1 MKQSLA
7 GVFLDGTNRQQPIPL
22 NVSRKKTL
30 SVCVAAAFVAGASL
44 MTFADVEAADTKRKY
59 KNKTHKVTAVDELQ
73 AENARLRAQV
83 EQLQAA
89 QRGGAAPATGATSAI
104 DSGAPATAAATEPTE
119 IVAKEEVEVT
129 KDLGE
134 VVVKGRSRPKIAQL
148 KEVTRSASV
157 VGGDE
162 LKSTQALDMDS
173 ILKRV
178 GNVKFNSGNSRTAG
192 LTLRGIGMVPLTDQM
207 DSSVGFIVDDVPYS
221 YGPMNSFDQFD
232 VAQVE
237 VDRGPQGTAGGKNYN
252 MGTVKVNNKQASFTK
267 EASGSLGYGSF
278 NTVIG
283 DGALG
288 GSVVDGLL
296 AFRAA
301 VHANKGDG
309 STHNIYNS
317 GQTWYNRD
325 RVAGRLS
332 FLLTPTENFTARLN
346 MDAQPS
352 SSEFFNGNLFYTP
365 TPKFYANGAPNPLTT
380 DASTRLARPW
390 FVKGLPDYSYASSYL
405 NGGGVGSFNMNSQF
419 PLVANSRGISSILDW
434 QLGNYKLTSITAARG
449 YNFQAS
455 NDSEGTPFSVSQ
467 NGGGAIH
474 EFSQL
479 SQELKVASSIGS
491 LVDYQT
497 GVYLLQRKMNLG
509 NAVGFGSDAGAWF
522 ASTAQYNIL
531 SPTTSSPTGNPLV
544 GSGQKLMSDSL
555 NGLQTSNPN
564 LIDNKTGAVFGEAK
578 WHITDPFTLTTGV
591 RVSAE
596 NRQNATSKFI
606 NVQGAGSAL
615 NPGLVNGVQTGG
627 FDSYS
632 ADVTVGGVITHHA
645 GELKTDNTAAQ
656 IALANAVSQQ
666 YFGNTAYNNLSTAQQ
681 KQVATAKNLRQTN
694 MGVLWNQVPGDTY
707 SAVQPT
713 FNLSPS
719 YKFNE
724 QWTGYTSYRFAQKA
738 GFSQTVNGL
747 SSQVAAE
754 LNNTFELGFKSALLN
769 NDLYFNGDVFLSEIK
784 DYQQGVSVLDSYTTD
799 LARQSNPAAP
809 ATYIAAS
816 GNVPGVR
823 AFGVELDG
831 AYQGLRYTSI
841 RFAGSYNNAT
851 YTNFTNSAVPLEM
864 GNQGAYR
871 DVSGMTLP
879 GAALFT
885 FNVGPEVRF
894 PLQLLGTEALGNSEF
909 HANFNT
915 AFTSRYNSDPLLSS
929 YAWIHANATT
939 DLAIGVGRRDK
950 GFDIS
955 FVGRNVFN
963 NQIPGAILWN
973 SHTLGQPQ
981 WFGFTV
987 SAKM

>member
-1 MKQSLA
+1 MKQNLA
-7 GVFLDGTNRQQPIPL
+7 GVFLDGINRQQPIPL

-30 SVCVAAAFVAGASL
+30 SVCVAAALMASASL
-44 MTFADVEAADTKRKY
+44 MTFTDAEAADTKRKA
-59 KNKTHKVTAVDELQ
+59 KNKSHKVNAVSELQ
-73 AENARLRAQV
+73 AENARLREQL

-89 QRGGAAPATGATSAI
+89 QRGGVAPATGATSAI
-104 DSGAPATAAATEPTE
+104 DSGAPAAASTEPAE
-119 IVAKEEVEVT
+119 VVAAKEEVEET

-134 VVVKGRSRPKIAQL
+134 VVVKGRTRPKIAQL
-148 KEVTRSASV
+148 QEVTRSASV

-162 LKSTQALDMDS
+162 LKSTQSLDMDS

-178 GNVKFNSGNSRTAG
+178 GNVKWNSGNSRTAG
-192 LTLRGIGMVPLTDQM
+192 LTLRGIGQVPLTDQM
-207 DSSVGFIVDDVPYS
+207 DSSVGYIVDGVPYS

-252 MGTVKVNNKQASFTK
+252 MGTVKVNNKQASFTR

-301 VHANKGDG
+301 VHVNKGDG

-325 RVAGRLS
+325 RAAGRLS

-365 TPKFYANGAPNPLTT
+365 TPTHYANGAINPLST

-390 FVKGLPDYSYASSYL
+390 FVKGMPDYSYAGTYL
-405 NGGGVGSFNMNSQF
+405 NGGGVGSFDMNSQY
-419 PLVANSRGISSILDW
+419 PLVSNSRGISSILDW
-434 QLGNYKLTSITAARG
+434 QLGNYKLTSTTAARG

-455 NDSEGTPFSVSQ
+455 NDSEGTPFNVSQ

-479 SQELKVASSIGS
+479 SQELKVASNIGS

-497 GVYLLQRKMNLG
+497 GVYLLERKMNLG
-509 NAVGFGSDAGAWF
+509 NATGFGSDAGAWF
-522 ASTAQYNIL
+522 ASTNQYNIL
-531 SPTTSSPTGNPLV
+531 SPTTNSPAGNPLV

-564 LIDNKTGAVFGEAK
+564 LIDNKTGALFGEAK

-596 NRQNATSKFI
+596 NRQNATSKLI
-606 NVQGAGSAL
+606 VSQGAGSAL
-615 NPGLVNGVQTGG
+615 NPGLVNGVDTGG
-627 FDSYS
+627 FISNS
-632 ADVTVGGVITHHA
+632 TTGALGA
-645 GELKTDNTAAQ
+645 NTSAQ

-666 YFGNTAYNNLSTAQQ
+666 YFGVSTYNSLSADQQ

-694 MGVLWNQVPGDTY
+694 MGVLWNQVPGETY

-713 FNLSPS
+713 FNVSPS
-719 YKFNE
+719 YKFND

-747 SSQVAAE
+747 SSQIAAE
-754 LNNTFELGFKSALLN
+754 LNNTYELGFKSALLN
-769 NDLYFNGDVFLSEIK
+769 NDLYFNGDVYLSEIK
-784 DYQQGVSVLDSYTTD
+784 DYQQGVSVLDSYTTN

-831 AYQGLRYTSI
+831 SYQGLRYTSI

-879 GAALFT
+879 GAAQFT

-894 PLQLLGTEALGNSEF
+894 PLKLVGMEALGNSEF

-915 AFTSRYNSDPLLSS
+915 AFTSGYKSDPLLSS
-929 YAWIHANATT
+929 YSWIHANATT
-939 DLAIGVGRRDK
+939 DLALGVGRRDK
-950 GFDIS
+950 GFDVS
-955 FVGRNVFN
+955 FVARNVFN

>member
-7 GVFLDGTNRQQPIPL
+7 GVFLEGTNRQQQIPF

-30 SVCVAAAFVAGASL
+30 SVCVAAALVASASL
-44 MTFADVEAADTKRKY
+44 MTFADVEAADTKRKA
-59 KNKTHKVTAVDELQ
+59 KNKSHKVNAVSELQ
-73 AENARLRAQV
+73 AENARLREQL

-104 DSGAPATAAATEPTE
+104 DSGAPAAASTEPAE
-119 IVAKEEVEVT
+119 VVAKEEVEET

-134 VVVKGRSRPKIAQL
+134 VVVKGRTRPKIAQL
-148 KEVTRSASV
+148 EEVTRSASV

-162 LKSTQALDMDS
+162 LKSTQSLDMDS

-178 GNVKFNSGNSRTAG
+178 GNVKWNSGNSRTAG
-192 LTLRGIGMVPLTDQM
+192 LTLRGIGQVPTTDQM
-207 DSSVGFIVDDVPYS
+207 DSSVGYIVDGVPYS

-252 MGTVKVNNKQASFTK
+252 MGTVKVNNKQASFTR

-301 VHANKGDG
+301 VHVNKGDG

-325 RVAGRLS
+325 RAAGRLS

-352 SSEFFNGNLFYTP
+352 SSEFFNGNSFYTP
-365 TPKFYANGAPNPLTT
+365 TPKFYANGAANPLST

-405 NGGGVGSFNMNSQF
+405 NGGGVGSFDMNSQY
-419 PLVANSRGISSILDW
+419 PLVSNSRGISSILDW
-434 QLGNYKLTSITAARG
+434 QLGNYKLTSTTAARG

-455 NDSEGTPFSVSQ
+455 NDSEGTPFNVSQ

-479 SQELKVASSIGS
+479 SQELKVASNIGS

-497 GVYLLQRKMNLG
+497 GVYLLERKMNLG
-509 NAVGFGSDAGAWF
+509 NATGFGSDAGAWF
-522 ASTAQYNIL
+522 ASTNQYNIL
-531 SPTTSSPTGNPLV
+531 SPTASSAAGNPLV
-544 GSGQKLMSDSL
+544 SSGQKLMSDSL
-555 NGLQTSNPN
+555 NGLETSNPN
-564 LIDNKTGAVFGEAK
+564 LIDNKTGALFGEAK

-591 RVSAE
+591 RISAE
-596 NRQNATSKFI
+596 NRQNATSKLI
-606 NVQGAGSAL
+606 VSEGAGSAL
-615 NPGLVNGVQTGG
+615 NPGLVNGVDTGG
-627 FDSYS
+627 FVSNS
-632 ADVTVGGVITHHA
+632 TTGALGA
-645 GELKTDNTAAQ
+645 NTSAQ

-666 YFGNTAYNNLSTAQQ
+666 YFGVSAYNSLSADQQ

-694 MGVLWNQVPGDTY
+694 IGILWNQVPGETY

-713 FNLSPS
+713 FNVSPS
-719 YKFNE
+719 YKFND

-747 SSQVAAE
+747 SSLVAAE
-754 LNNTFELGFKSALLN
+754 LNNTYELGFKSALLN
-769 NDLYFNGDVFLSEIK
+769 NDLYFNGNVFLSEIE
-784 DYQQGVSVLDSYTTD
+784 DYQQGVSVLDSYTTN

-809 ATYIAAS
+809 ATYTAAS

-831 AYQGLRYTSI
+831 SYQGLRYTSI
-841 RFAGSYNNAT
+841 RFAGSYNNAS
-851 YTNFTNSAVPLEM
+851 YTDFKNSAVPLEM

-879 GAALFT
+879 GAAQFT

-894 PLQLLGTEALGNSEF
+894 PLKLVGMEALGNSEF

-915 AFTSRYNSDPLLSS
+915 AFTSGYKSDPLLSS
-929 YAWIHANATT
+929 YSWIHANATT
-939 DLAIGVGRRDK
+939 DLAFGVGRRDK
-950 GFDIS
+950 GFDVS
-955 FVGRNVFN
+955 FVARNVFN

>member
-1 MKQSLA
+1 MKQNLA
-7 GVFLDGTNRQQPIPL
+7 GVFLDGINRQQPIPL

-30 SVCVAAAFVAGASL
+30 SLCVAAALMASASL
-44 MTFADVEAADTKRKY
+44 MTFTDAEAADTKRKA
-59 KNKTHKVTAVDELQ
+59 KNKSHKVNAVSELQ
-73 AENARLRAQV
+73 AENARLREQL

-89 QRGGAAPATGATSAI
+89 QRGGVAPATGATSAI
-104 DSGAPATAAATEPTE
+104 DSGAPAAASTEPAE
-119 IVAKEEVEVT
+119 VVAAKEEVEET

-134 VVVKGRSRPKIAQL
+134 VVVKGRTRPKIAQL
-148 KEVTRSASV
+148 QEVTRSASV

-162 LKSTQALDMDS
+162 LKSTQSLDMDS

-178 GNVKFNSGNSRTAG
+178 GNVKWNSGNSRTAG
-192 LTLRGIGMVPLTDQM
+192 LTLRGIGQVPLTDQM
-207 DSSVGFIVDDVPYS
+207 DSSVGYIVDGVPYS

-252 MGTVKVNNKQASFTK
+252 MGTVKVNNKQASFTR

-301 VHANKGDG
+301 VHVNKGDG

-325 RVAGRLS
+325 RAAGRLS

-365 TPKFYANGAPNPLTT
+365 TPTHYANGAINPLST

-390 FVKGLPDYSYASSYL
+390 FVKGMPDYSYAGTYL
-405 NGGGVGSFNMNSQF
+405 NGGGVGSFDMNSQY
-419 PLVANSRGISSILDW
+419 PLVSNSRGISSILDW
-434 QLGNYKLTSITAARG
+434 QLGNYKLTSTTAARG

-455 NDSEGTPFSVSQ
+455 NDSEGTPFNVSQ

-479 SQELKVASSIGS
+479 SQELKVASNIGS

-497 GVYLLQRKMNLG
+497 GVYLLERKMNLG
-509 NAVGFGSDAGAWF
+509 NATGFGSDAGAWF
-522 ASTAQYNIL
+522 ASTNQYNIL
-531 SPTTSSPTGNPLV
+531 SPTTNSPAGNPLV

-564 LIDNKTGAVFGEAK
+564 LIDNKTGALFGEAK

-596 NRQNATSKFI
+596 NRQNATSKLI
-606 NVQGAGSAL
+606 VSQGAGSAL
-615 NPGLVNGVQTGG
+615 NPGLVNGVDTGG
-627 FDSYS
+627 FISNS
-632 ADVTVGGVITHHA
+632 TTGALGA
-645 GELKTDNTAAQ
+645 NTSAQ

-666 YFGNTAYNNLSTAQQ
+666 YFGVSTYNSLSADQQ

-694 MGVLWNQVPGDTY
+694 MGVLWNQVPGETY

-713 FNLSPS
+713 FNVSPS
-719 YKFNE
+719 YKFND

-747 SSQVAAE
+747 SSQIAAE
-754 LNNTFELGFKSALLN
+754 LNNTYELGFKSALLN
-769 NDLYFNGDVFLSEIK
+769 NDLYFNGDVYLSEIK
-784 DYQQGVSVLDSYTTD
+784 DYQQGVSVLDSYTTN

-831 AYQGLRYTSI
+831 SYQGLRYTSI

-879 GAALFT
+879 GAAQFT

-894 PLQLLGTEALGNSEF
+894 PLKLVGMEALGNSEF

-915 AFTSRYNSDPLLSS
+915 AFTSGYKSDPLLSS
-929 YAWIHANATT
+929 YSWIHANATT
-939 DLAIGVGRRDK
+939 DLALGVGRRDK
-950 GFDIS
+950 GFDVS
-955 FVGRNVFN
+955 FVARNVFN